1 MFENGTLKNRGNT
14 WQPDGN
20 WIFTNATEK
29 NLQNEKWIRIKNKV
43 DNKTLVGFGSKAIA
57 NETFVEGRHIQ
68 LWKRGQPNK
77 KGYYS
82 LQNSESLK
90 FLTAH
95 TEINTWTSDTDDFEL
110 KGKSILSLQNS
121 SAIISMPLFGRVHS
135 FPYKIF
141 LNFSDPS

>member
-1 MFENGTLKNRGNT
+1 MQK
-14 WQPDGN
+14 WKSDGN
-20 WIFTNATEK
+20 WTFEKATEK
-29 NLQNEKWIRIKNKV
+29 NWQNEKLIRIKKDF
-43 DNKTLVGFGSKAIA
+43 DNKTLLGGFGSKAIP
-57 NETFVEGRHIQ
+57 NDTFTKGRHIQ

>member
-29 NLQNEKWIRIKNKV
+29 NWQNEKLIRIKNKV

-68 LWKRGQPNK
+68 LWKRGQPDNE
-77 KGYYS
+77 GYYT
-82 LQNSESLK
+82 LQNSESQK
-90 FLTAH
+90 FMTAA
-95 TEINTWTSDTDDFEL
+95 WTADTYSLEL
-110 KGKSILSLQNS
+110 RGKCIITFSPKKIRPLSLVHLDW
-121 SAIISMPLFGRVHS
+121 IS
-135 FPYKIF
+135 YE
-141 LNFSDPS
+141 